1 MRLVFLLSLPRKQL
15 HVKGVANLQRK
26 NYGKGTVPAR
36 QRPVK
41 GHAEAGEL
49 VVLQQGELRGEEGSR
64 RDDFGRFE
72 GELVSG
78 ETPSK
83 TWRQGHVDAQ
93 RRTEFA
99 RRNPAQQIR
108 DGMFQCDC

>member
-1 MRLVFLLSLPRKQL
+1 MCLVFLLSLPGKQL

-26 NYGKGTVPAR
+26 NYGKGKVPSW
-36 QRPVK
+36 QRPAS

-49 VVLQQGELRGEEGSR
+49 VVLHEGGLRGEEGSR
-64 RDDFGRFE
+64 RDDFARFE

-93 RRTEFA
+93 RRAKFA
-99 RRNPAQQIR
+99 RRNPTKQK
-108 DGMFQCDC
+108 